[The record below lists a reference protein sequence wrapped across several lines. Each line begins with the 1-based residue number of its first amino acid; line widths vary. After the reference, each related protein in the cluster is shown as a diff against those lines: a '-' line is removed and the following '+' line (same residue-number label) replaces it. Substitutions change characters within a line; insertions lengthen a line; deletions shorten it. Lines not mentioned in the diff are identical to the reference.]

1 MEKYTGAPVESAGM
15 ECKRGMT
22 KGYTKVFF
30 GKRKPGEKQRRPLR
44 QEVNWTHGFI
54 LQTDLCRMIENI

>member
-30 GKRKPGEKQRRPLR
+30 WKKEAWRETKKTIDTGSQLDA
-44 QEVNWTHGFI
+44 WIYF
-54 LQTDLCRMIENI
+54 TDRLV